1 MASGQEFSELWQRL
15 SIAELEAIAAIAKS
29 PKTST
34 VSTPMACFLAEAL
47 EAEANHR
54 EHFRTKPAQV
64 PPVDRWSD
72 SEVAAAYF
80 AAVMIKRALAGT
92 SERLGEWAGLL
103 RGVICLEMASRL
115 QVREIMTA
123 GGDPSC
129 N

>member
-34 VSTPMACFLAEAL
+34 VSTPMAFFLAEAL

-80 AAVMIKRALAGT
+80 AAVMIKRALAARQ
-92 SERLGEWAGLL
+92 SCWANGRACFAELSVWRWL
-103 RGVICLEMASRL
+103 RDCRSGKL
-115 QVREIMTA
+115 
-123 GGDPSC
+123 
-129 N
+129 